1 MKDDVVAATIHARL
15 PVCVCVSMHM
25 LLMGDILR
33 FGSSHSA

>member
-1 MKDDVVAATIHARL
+1 MKDDIVAVTIHAIW
-15 PVCVCVSMHM
+15 PVCVSMYM